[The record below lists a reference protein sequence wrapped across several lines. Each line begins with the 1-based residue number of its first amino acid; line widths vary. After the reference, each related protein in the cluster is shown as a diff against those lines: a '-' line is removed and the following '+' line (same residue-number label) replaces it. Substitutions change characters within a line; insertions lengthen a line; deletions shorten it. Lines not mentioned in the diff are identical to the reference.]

1 MAESESKYSELL
13 TNDFAKWFWDGT
25 NGNELV
31 QHLNYYA
38 RQSGLS
44 DLIRRE
50 KNPPVVYAIVV
61 NNYHFPKDVDLKL
74 VNVGFTQQSTKQ
86 NTRNR
91 MEQLIEEIESE
102 IKKKEK
108 KARAS
113 TLFAFKVA
121 SVDTTSLH
129 QTGDRIR
136 KKFGYPVKKEKA
148 ESLKLPVPTK
158 WVLTTQERIDR
169 IVGLKKKFYAS
180 ESFNDVIDIF
190 KDPLLKRRFEVH
202 EQYKGWVQ
210 DE

>member
-1 MAESESKYSELL
+1 MAESKSKYSDLQ
-13 TNDFAKWFWDGT
+13 TNDFAKWFWDGS

-31 QHLNYYA
+31 KYLNCYA

-61 NNYHFPKDVDLKL
+61 NNFPFPKGVDLKL
-74 VNVGFTQQSTKQ
+74 VNVGLTQKDAKPDS
-86 NTRNR
+86 NNR
-91 MEQLIEEIESE
+91 MEKLEKDIESA

-113 TLFAFKVA
+113 TLFAFPVA

-136 KKFGYPVKKEKA
+136 KKFGYPVKQEKA
-148 ESLKLPVPTK
+148 DSLKLLVPTK
-158 WVLTTQERIDR
+158 WVLTTQDRIERIVR
-169 IVGLKKKFYAS
+169 LKEQFYES
-180 ESFNDVIDIF
+180 ESFDDVIDIF
-190 KDPLLKRRFEVH
+190 KDLSLEPSFELPD
-202 EQYKGWVQ
+202 QYKHWV
-210 DE
+210 